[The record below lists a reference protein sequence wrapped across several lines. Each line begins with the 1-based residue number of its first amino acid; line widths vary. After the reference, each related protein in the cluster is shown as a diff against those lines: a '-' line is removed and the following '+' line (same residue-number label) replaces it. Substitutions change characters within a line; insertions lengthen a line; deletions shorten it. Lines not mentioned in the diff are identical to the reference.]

1 MLNVLECKNLTKE
14 ELIEFINLGLPYLK
28 DMELKNNWDFFV
40 NEIGFT
46 SFCEEL
52 FQYAIKV
59 LKQEELFFD
68 KYCSY
73 PKVNEI
79 NDFFD
84 IVEEK
89 EFFKEE
95 EKRIKQKEDIT
106 IWELIYN
113 KLKIYIEDLY

>member
-28 DMELKNNWDFFV
+28 DMELKNNWDFFI
-40 NEIGFT
+40 NEIRLNT
-46 SFCEEL
+46 FCDEI
-52 FQYAIKV
+52 FQYAIKT
-59 LKQEELFFD
+59 LKQEELFYD
-68 KYCSY
+68 KHSNY
-73 PKVNEI
+73 PKINEI

-84 IVEEK
+84 IVEDK